1 MFCAISGEAPE
12 HPVVSLKSG
21 RLFERRLIE
30 KYITDHGKDP
40 VNNEEMTI
48 DDLIEV
54 KTNPQSVKPRPPKL
68 SSVPSILSSL
78 QNEWDSVM
86 LESFTLKQQY
96 QQVRQELS
104 HALYQNDAATRVI
117 ARLKKERDSAREALA
132 NVQAHLGTAAPTAS
146 TETTAAAQ
154 ESMEVDQP
162 VLPEEVINKITET
175 SNTLSQ
181 GRRKRKPPTEYTNA
195 ETIQTFMQSSTIPS
209 MHTSRTPGITAVDV
223 DASGKYILTGGADKH
238 VQIYN
243 KEEEK
248 VVANLTGHTKKV
260 TAVKFRG
267 QQVEDDVAIS
277 ASADKHVRIWVAGG
291 DKGYQLGHNI
301 NAHAGEVT
309 SLSVHPSSD
318 YFVSAGLDSKW
329 SFYDFESGKA
339 IMETVDQDNQSG
351 YSSIQFHPD
360 GMLLGAGTTDGVVRI
375 WDVKSQSV
383 AANFADH
390 TGGIQALAFSEN
402 GYILA
407 TTSGDNLIKLW
418 DLRKLANTKTFT
430 LDEDYKVHS
439 LAFDNYA
446 QYLAVGG
453 SDVRILKAKDG
464 SPLASFTDNSAE
476 ITGLKWSP
484 MANSLLAAGMDR
496 TVRFYS
502 SP

>member
-12 HPVVSLKSG
+12 HPVVSIKSG
-21 RLFERRLIE
+21 QLFERRLIE

-40 VNNEEMTI
+40 INGEEMTA

-54 KTNPQSVKPRPPKL
+54 KINPQSVKPRPPKL

-132 NVQAHLGTAAPTAS
+132 NVQAHLGTAAPTSAP
-146 TETTAAAQ
+146 AAAQ
-154 ESMEVDQP
+154 EESMEVDQP
-162 VLPEEVINKITET
+162 ALPEQVIAKLTET
-175 SNTLSQ
+175 SNALSQ
-181 GRRKRKPPTEYTNA
+181 GRRKRKPPTEYTSA
-195 ETIQTFMQSSTIPS
+195 ESIQGFTEKSTIPS

-223 DASGKYILTGGADKH
+223 DASGKLILTGGADKH
-238 VQIYN
+238 VQIYD
-243 KEEEK
+243 KEEGK

-267 QQVEDDVAIS
+267 QQGVEHDMAIS
-277 ASADKHVRIWVAGG
+277 AGADKHVRVWVPGG
-291 DKGYQLGHNI
+291 NKGYHVGHNI
-301 NAHAGEVT
+301 NAHAADVT
-309 SLSVHPSSD
+309 SLSVHPSND

-329 SFYDFESGKA
+329 AFYDFDSGKPL
-339 IMETVDQDNQSG
+339 METVDQENQSG
-351 YSSIQFHPD
+351 YSAIQFHPD
-360 GMLLGAGTTDGVVRI
+360 GMLLGAGTVDGVVRI

-390 TGGIQALAFSEN
+390 AGQIQALAFSEN

-407 TTSGDNLIKLW
+407 TASTDNLVKLW
-418 DLRKLANTKTFT
+418 DLRKLSNTKTFT
-430 LDEDYKVHS
+430 LDDDYKVHS
-439 LAFDNYA
+439 LAFDSYG

-453 SDVRILKAKDG
+453 SDVRVLKAKDG
-464 SPLASFTDNSAE
+464 SALATYADNSAE

-484 MANSLLAAGMDR
+484 MADSLLAAGMDR
-496 TVRFYS
+496 TVRFYGQ
-502 SP
+502 